1 MAVLTIVGIVT
12 SLFRKEKTMA
22 ENQNGKLQAVSIGKL
37 GEYDTLLKAWA
48 SSHASGITE
57 TRALELIAG
66 NSINAVVSATE
77 PANQNENDI
86 WLQEYN

>member
-1 MAVLTIVGIVT
+1 
-12 SLFRKEKTMA
+12 MA
-22 ENQNGKLQAVSIGKL
+22 ENQNGKLQAVSIEKL
-37 GEYDTLLKAWA
+37 GEYDALLKAWA

-57 TRALELIAG
+57 ARALELIAG
-66 NSINAVVSATE
+66 NSINAVVSVTE